1 MNNRARASDPAS
13 VASSRLLELRNGGRR
28 VPGEAG
34 EGRWLWR
41 EADLRLP
48 SGELLVVAG
57 PTGSGKS
64 LLLRAL
70 ASLDPLDEGEVR
82 VEGRPADAWPVTRLR
97 HRVVYLHQSPVLFP
111 GSVEDNLREPFGW
124 EEHEEREYRREE
136 AIRLLAPLERG
147 EPFLARDGSELS
159 GGERQIVAVVRAM
172 LLEPRVL
179 LLDEP
184 TAALDPS
191 ATSTVE
197 GLVREWITGERS
209 AVWVTHDREQAG
221 RIGDRRLLL
230 REERLGEL
238 GEGDEA

>member
-1 MNNRARASDPAS
+1 MAPSP
-13 VASSRLLELRNGGRR
+13 LLELRSGGRR
-28 VPGEAG
+28 VPEESGED
-34 EGRWLWR
+34 RWLWR
-41 EADLRLP
+41 DVELRLP
-48 SGELLVVAG
+48 PGELLVIAG

-70 ASLDPLDEGEVR
+70 ASLDPLDEGELR
-82 VEGRPADAWPVTRLR
+82 VEGRQAESWPVTRLR
-97 HRVVYLHQSPVLFP
+97 HRVAYLHQSPALFP

-124 EEHEEREYRREE
+124 EEHRDREYRREE
-136 AIRLLAPLERG
+136 ALSLLAPLERD
-147 EPFLARDGSELS
+147 ERFLARDASDLS

-197 GLVREWITGERS
+197 GLVQKWITGERS
-209 AVWVTHDREQAG
+209 AVWVTHDREQA
-221 RIGDRRLLL
+221 RRMGDRRLLL
-230 REERLGEL
+230 REGRLREAGERE
-238 GEGDEA
+238 ET

>member
-1 MNNRARASDPAS
+1 MAPTP
-13 VASSRLLELRNGGRR
+13 LLELRDGGRR

-34 EGRWLWR
+34 ADRWLWR
-41 EADLRLP
+41 HADLRLP
-48 SGELLVVAG
+48 PGELLVVAG

-70 ASLDPLDEGEVR
+70 ASLDALDEGEVR
-82 VEGRPADAWPVTRLR
+82 AEGRPTGSWPVTRLR
-97 HRVVYLHQSPVLFP
+97 HRVTYLHQSPALFP

-124 EEHEEREYRREE
+124 EEHGDREYRREE
-136 AIRLLAPLERG
+136 AIRLLSPLERG
-147 EPFLARDGSELS
+147 ETFLGKDASDLS

-184 TAALDPS
+184 TAALDPAS
-191 ATSTVE
+191 TTTVE
-197 GLVREWITGERS
+197 ELVKQWVTGERS
-209 AVWVTHDREQAG
+209 AVWVTHDREQAR

-230 REERLGEL
+230 REGRLREVVERE
-238 GEGDEA
+238 EA